1 MIDMQMGTEDI
12 VNILEP
18 EAMRG
23 EAIEPGLLWKVRAG
37 PRSGLCSPTQVSI
50 RILCL
55 GCARRMFGR

>member
-23 EAIEPGLLWKVRAG
+23 EAIEPGLLWKVQS
-37 PRSGLCSPTQVSI
+37 RSPQRLMFADTGVYQDIV
-50 RILCL
+50 L
-55 GCARRMFGR
+55 GVRTTNVW

>member
-18 EAMRG
+18 KAVRG
-23 EAIEPGLLWKVRAG
+23 KAVEPGLLWKVQSRS
-37 PRSGLCSPTQVSI
+37 RSGLCSPTQVSI

-55 GCARRMFGR
+55 GVRTTNVW